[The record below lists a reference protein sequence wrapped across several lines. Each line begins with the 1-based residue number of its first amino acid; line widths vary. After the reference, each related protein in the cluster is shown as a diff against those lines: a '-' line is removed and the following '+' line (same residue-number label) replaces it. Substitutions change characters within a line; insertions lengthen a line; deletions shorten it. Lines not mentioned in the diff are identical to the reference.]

1 VGWLDQSGDGEF
13 AIALRCGLVEGRSA
27 TLFTGAGIVEGSD
40 PHLEYEETRI
50 KLRPMMSALGLS

>member
-13 AIALRCGLVEGRSA
+13 AIALRCGLVEGPSA